1 MEKKVL
7 QVLLIMLFAIGIIT
21 LGATT
26 SPAAENVIKIGAPLP
41 LTGDYAADG
50 EHMLMGLQ
58 LAEEDLNAAGGIL
71 GRPVKLVT
79 FDIKNLAAEDVNA
92 SAEYLI
98 KKEKVDVIIE
108 GYGGF
113 GPDWLT
119 FGARYNVPFF
129 HGSGSNKAN
138 SMTANDPKTYSNMF
152 QVFSP
157 ETEYGKRAYEGLT
170 YFEKFY
176 KYPNKKIAL
185 VFGDFDWD
193 ITYTKAVKDLAE
205 KDGWEIVLNEKVP
218 YGTTDW
224 GAIMTKIRKSKPS
237 AICISI
243 LSVSDISSFVKQFME
258 NPTPSL
264 LDISYMVVFT
274 EVQDAVGEGLK
285 GVMGYVTSYVLPT
298 KEGQE
303 WKARFKKKFDMEVPL
318 TTSPSTYDSV
328 MIWVKA
334 VEAVGDPTK
343 YDEINAFVKAH
354 PYKGLLGV
362 YDFNNPGQGVSP
374 SKDFPI
380 AYSQYEGGGKL
391 AFFGVDEF
399 KLPPYIDPPWPK
411 K

>member
-1 MEKKVL
+1 M
-7 QVLLIMLFAIGIIT
+7 LIMVFAIGIMT

-26 SPAAENVIKIGAPLP
+26 SPAADKVIKIGAPLP

-79 FDIKNLAAEDVNA
+79 FDIKNLAAEDVNT

-138 SMTANDPKTYSNMF
+138 SMTANDPKTYANMF

-176 KYPNKKIAL
+176 QYPNKKIAL

-243 LSVSDISSFVKQFME
+243 LSVSDIASFVKQFME

-264 LDISYMVVFT
+264 LDISYMVVFR

-298 KEGQE
+298 KEGQA